1 MAGPDIPDG
10 CESAEV
16 PPSAAKRCRGP
27 ASDVS
32 GNRFFALE
40 EGCADPQETPRFRR
54 GPKQCARFVG
64 FLG

>member
-40 EGCADPQETPRFRR
+40 EGCAAPQETPRFRR
-54 GPKQCARFVG
+54 CTKKFARLVG
-64 FLG
+64 VLG